1 MFYQLFIFSL
11 FFSFISLFLSF
22 FLPFLFFLIPFS
34 SSELWD
40 FTTLFCIVLG
50 CYSYMFKKK
59 GLRHRRRSAEFQAQL
74 PVRYLSG
81 DSKFK
86 PKSMPAV
93 DSKFKPK
100 SMPAV
105 DSKFKPKSMPA
116 VQRISYLDSVRG
128 RAWRRS
134 GTWRRSDRRHAR
146 GVKSFSYPRSD
157 RTGVGGAGWDCESG
171 DLDSVGRERDLY
183 RNFDWI

>member
-59 GLRHRRRSAEFQAQL
+59 GLRHRHRRRSAEFQAQL

-93 DSKFKPK
+93 DSKSKPK
-100 SMPAV
+100 SMTAV

-116 VQRISYLDSVRG
+116 VQRISYLDSVSNPRP
-128 RAWRRS
+128 
-134 GTWRRSDRRHAR
+134 
-146 GVKSFSYPRSD
+146 GVAAVRDVAAVRPPPRPRSQIFLVPTVGPH
-157 RTGVGGAGWDCESG
+157 RSWRGGVRLWVWGLGLSWAW
-171 DLDSVGRERDLY
+171 ER
-183 RNFDWI
+183 FVS

>member
-1 MFYQLFIFSL
+1 MF
-11 FFSFISLFLSF
+11 
-22 FLPFLFFLIPFS
+22 
-34 SSELWD
+34 W
-40 FTTLFCIVLG
+40 IVLG

-59 GLRHRRRSAEFQAQL
+59 GLRHRRRRAESQAQL
-74 PVRYLSG
+74 PVRYLSR

-116 VQRISYLDSVRG
+116 VRYISYLDSVSIQG
-128 RAWRRS
+128 RA
-134 GTWRRSDRRHAR
+134 WRRSDRRHAR
-146 GVKSFSYPRSD
+146 GVSGAVESFSYPRSD
-157 RTGVGGAGWDCESG
+157 RTGVSGVVWDCESG
-171 DLDSVGRERDLY
+171 DLDIGYTGIRTILPLRLSIESQSRIPESLALEIDNRHSLILKSARVADY
-183 RNFDWI
+183 